1 MASSSSPTT
10 LQRSDSIADKMP
22 DALKQSRYHMKRCF
36 ASFVK
41 GGKKLMKRENLMNEI
56 EKCIED
62 SNDRKKIMEGLF
74 GYILTCTQ
82 EAAVVPPF
90 VALAARP
97 DPGFW
102 EYVKVN
108 AGDLSVDEITA
119 TDYLKLK
126 ESVFDESWLL
136 NKSNMFFVQPA
147 LYEAFGL
154 TVIEAMNCGLPTFA
168 TNQGGPAEIIVDGV
182 SGFHIDPNNGDES
195 VARIGDFFSK
205 CSTDGLYWDTISK
218 AGLKRIYECYTWKI
232 YAEKLLKMG
241 SIYGFWRQVNE
252 DQKKAKQRY
261 IDMLYNLQFKPLIK
275 KVTIPEDKSLP
286 MRLASLR
293 NLLPKKPASLG
304 GGSKQKEVTETK
316 PKSKEGQERDDVKAG
331 EGEVKEGLLAAEAS
345 ERIKKVVET
354 SEETQRLEK
363 MKIAYGQQR
372 NQGGSSVRNLFLS
385 VVVCLYICY
394 ILKQRFF
401 GTYSVQED

>member
-1 MASSSSPTT
+1 M
-10 LQRSDSIADKMP
+10 
-22 DALKQSRYHMKRCF
+22 
-36 ASFVK
+36 
-41 GGKKLMKRENLMNEI
+41 
-56 EKCIED
+56 
-62 SNDRKKIMEGLF
+62 
-74 GYILTCTQ
+74 
-82 EAAVVPPF
+82 
-90 VALAARP
+90 
-97 DPGFW
+97 
-102 EYVKVN
+102 
-108 AGDLSVDEITA
+108 
-119 TDYLKLK
+119 
-126 ESVFDESWLL
+126 
-136 NKSNMFFVQPA
+136 
-147 LYEAFGL
+147 
-154 TVIEAMNCGLPTFA
+154 
-168 TNQGGPAEIIVDGV
+168 
-182 SGFHIDPNNGDES
+182 
-195 VARIGDFFSK
+195 
-205 CSTDGLYWDTISK
+205 
-218 AGLKRIYECYTWKI
+218 
-232 YAEKLLKMG
+232 
-241 SIYGFWRQVNE
+241 
-252 DQKKAKQRY
+252 
-261 IDMLYNLQFKPLIK
+261 
-275 KVTIPEDKSLP
+275 TIPEDKSLP